1 MNGASLMHVLVKAES
16 KWKFSTSSTGGLGVE
31 FVAVEGGAIYLKDP
45 AGALQTFYYG
55 SAGAGA
61 AWGAKLPKL
70 GKIELRVRGKSV
82 GGVIAPSALPN
93 TGVVYVMDSFKG
105 SELSRSDITGAC
117 IFVEVYGGLILGGSG
132 TAMLLGVN
140 PVWLAALA
148 AMPLLAGP
156 ELIGLVHSARGLLL
170 MTGFN
175 AGVIA
180 GGGAGA
186 FVGGLF

>member
-1 MNGASLMHVLVKAES
+1 MHVLVKAES
-16 KWKFSTSSTGGLGVE
+16 KWTFRTSSTGGLGVE

-45 AGALQTFYYG
+45 AGAPQTFYYG
-55 SAGAGA
+55 SAGAGV
-61 AWGAKLPKL
+61 AWGVKLPKL
-70 GKIELRVRGKSV
+70 GKLELRVRGKSV
-82 GGVIAPSALPN
+82 GGVIAPSAFPN
-93 TGVVYVMDSFKG
+93 HGALYIMDSFKG

-117 IFVEVYGGLILGGSG
+117 IFVEFYGGLILGYSG

-148 AMPLLAGP
+148 AMPLLSGP

-170 MTGFN
+170 MRGFN
-175 AGVIA
+175 AGVIG